1 MWMAGPL
8 LNKDFFLKNIIHI
21 QQNKELQFIKKCLLG
36 YFFAP
41 LCGAILLV
49 LFLVSSGAKSF
60 HISNLFN
67 NQLAYIVLL
76 LSLFLCALG
85 FIAGAIGFYRLSKIT
100 RHLSFFENFAFS
112 FLAVILCALLSY
124 LVPNASNALSLI
136 GNGVSIFYLHKLYR
150 ELSLYTQERFFL
162 SGFRLLLFSFM
173 LALLGILVQ
182 ALVIIFLTIAVIL
195 MCVALGFL
203 ARAFLNFSQVFL
215 KA

>member
-1 MWMAGPL
+1 M
-8 LNKDFFLKNIIHI
+8 KNIIHI
-21 QQNKELQFIKKCLLG
+21 HQNKELQFIKKCLLG

-60 HISNLFN
+60 QISNLFN

-150 ELSLYTQERFFL
+150 ELSLYTQEKFFL

-173 LALLGILVQ
+173 LALLGVLAQ

>member
-1 MWMAGPL
+1 M
-8 LNKDFFLKNIIHI
+8 KNIIHI
-21 QQNKELQFIKKCLLG
+21 HQNKELQFIKKCLLG

-49 LFLVSSGAKSF
+49 LFIVSSGAKSF
-60 HISNLFN
+60 QISNLFN

-76 LSLFLCALG
+76 LSLFLCAIG

-136 GNGVSIFYLHKLYR
+136 GNGVSLFYLHKLYR
-150 ELSLYTQERFFL
+150 ELSLYTQEKFFL

-203 ARAFLNFSQVFL
+203 GRAFLNFSQVFL

>member
-1 MWMAGPL
+1 MQ
-8 LNKDFFLKNIIHI
+8 NIIHI
-21 QQNKELQFIKKCLLG
+21 HQNKELQFIKKCLLG

-60 HISNLFN
+60 QISNLFN

-124 LVPNASNALSLI
+124 FVPNASNALSLI

-162 SGFRLLLFSFM
+162 NGFRLLLFSFM

-182 ALVIIFLTIAVIL
+182 ALVIIFLTTAVIL

-203 ARAFLNFSQVFL
+203 GRAFLNFSQVFL

>member
-1 MWMAGPL
+1 M
-8 LNKDFFLKNIIHI
+8 KNIIHI
-21 QQNKELQFIKKCLLG
+21 HQNKELQFVKKCLLG

-60 HISNLFN
+60 QISNLFN

-124 LVPNASNALSLI
+124 LIPNASNALSLI

-173 LALLGILVQ
+173 LALLGVLVQ

>member
-1 MWMAGPL
+1 M
-8 LNKDFFLKNIIHI
+8 KNIIHI
-21 QQNKELQFIKKCLLG
+21 HQNKELQFIKKCLLG

-173 LALLGILVQ
+173 IALLGVLVQ

-203 ARAFLNFSQVFL
+203 GHAFLNFSQVFL

>member
-1 MWMAGPL
+1 M
-8 LNKDFFLKNIIHI
+8 KNIIHI
-21 QQNKELQFIKKCLLG
+21 HQNKELQFIKKCLLG

-41 LCGAILLV
+41 LCGAVLLV
-49 LFLVSSGAKSF
+49 LFLISSGAKSF
-60 HISNLFN
+60 QISNLFN

-76 LSLFLCALG
+76 LSLFLCAIG

>member
-1 MWMAGPL
+1 M
-8 LNKDFFLKNIIHI
+8 KNIIHI
-21 QQNKELQFIKKCLLG
+21 HQNKELQFIKKCLLG

-60 HISNLFN
+60 QISNLFN

-76 LSLFLCALG
+76 LSLFLCAIG

-136 GNGVSIFYLHKLYR
+136 GNGVSVFYLHKLYR

-182 ALVIIFLTIAVIL
+182 ALVIIFLTTAVIL

-203 ARAFLNFSQVFL
+203 WRAFLNFSQVFL

>member
-1 MWMAGPL
+1 MQ
-8 LNKDFFLKNIIHI
+8 NIIHI
-21 QQNKELQFIKKCLLG
+21 HHSKELQFIKKCLLG

-49 LFLVSSGAKSF
+49 LCLALSGPKSLP
-60 HISNLFN
+60 ISNLFSD
-67 NQLAYIVLL
+67 QLAYIVL

-85 FIAGAIGFYRLSKIT
+85 FIVGAVGFYRLSKIT

-124 LVPNASNALSLI
+124 FIPNASNALSLI

-162 SGFRLLLFSFM
+162 SGFRLLLFSLI
-173 LALLGILVQ
+173 LALLGILTH
-182 ALVIIFLTIAVIL
+182 ALGTIFLTIAVIL

-203 ARAFLNFSQVFL
+203 GRAFLNFSQVSL
-215 KA
+215 KT

>member
-1 MWMAGPL
+1 M
-8 LNKDFFLKNIIHI
+8 KNIIHI
-21 QQNKELQFIKKCLLG
+21 HQNKELQFIKKCLLG

-60 HISNLFN
+60 QISNLFN

-124 LVPNASNALSLI
+124 LIPNASNALSLI

-173 LALLGILVQ
+173 LALLGVLVQ

>member
-1 MWMAGPL
+1 M
-8 LNKDFFLKNIIHI
+8 KNIIHI

>member
-1 MWMAGPL
+1 MQ
-8 LNKDFFLKNIIHI
+8 NIIHI
-21 QQNKELQFIKKCLLG
+21 HQNKELQFIKKCLLG

-60 HISNLFN
+60 QISNLFN

-124 LVPNASNALSLI
+124 FVPNASNALSLI

-173 LALLGILVQ
+173 LALLGVLVQ

>member
-1 MWMAGPL
+1 M
-8 LNKDFFLKNIIHI
+8 KNIIHI
-21 QQNKELQFIKKCLLG
+21 HQNKELQFIKKCLLC

-41 LCGAILLV
+41 LCGAVLLV

-60 HISNLFN
+60 QISNLFS
-67 NQLAYIVLL
+67 NQLAYIVL

-85 FIAGAIGFYRLSKIT
+85 FIVGAVGFYRLSKIT
-100 RHLSFFENFAFS
+100 CHLGFFENFAFS
-112 FLAVILCALLSY
+112 FLALILCALLGY
-124 LVPNASNALSLI
+124 LIPNANNALSLI
-136 GNGVSIFYLHKLYR
+136 GNGVSVFYLYKLYR

-173 LALLGILVQ
+173 IALLGILVQ
-182 ALVIIFLTIAVIL
+182 ALVIVFLTIAVIL
-195 MCVALGFL
+195 MCVALSFL

>member
-1 MWMAGPL
+1 M
-8 LNKDFFLKNIIHI
+8 KNIIHI
-21 QQNKELQFIKKCLLG
+21 HQNKELQFIKKCLLG

-60 HISNLFN
+60 QISNLFN

-136 GNGVSIFYLHKLYR
+136 GNGISIFYLHKLYR
-150 ELSLYTQERFFL
+150 ELSLYAQERFFL

-173 LALLGILVQ
+173 LALLGVLVQ

-203 ARAFLNFSQVFL
+203 GSAFLNFSQVFL

>member
-1 MWMAGPL
+1 M
-8 LNKDFFLKNIIHI
+8 KNIIHI
-21 QQNKELQFIKKCLLG
+21 HQNKELQFIKKCLLG

-41 LCGAILLV
+41 LCGAVLLV

-112 FLAVILCALLSY
+112 FLVLILCALLSY
-124 LVPNASNALSLI
+124 FVPNASNALSLI

-182 ALVIIFLTIAVIL
+182 ALVILFLTIAVIL

>member
-1 MWMAGPL
+1 M
-8 LNKDFFLKNIIHI
+8 KNIIHI
-21 QQNKELQFIKKCLLG
+21 HQNKELQFIKKCLLG

-41 LCGAILLV
+41 LCGAVLLV
-49 LFLVSSGAKSF
+49 LFIVSSGAKSF
-60 HISNLFN
+60 QISNLFN

-124 LVPNASNALSLI
+124 LIPNASNALSLI

-182 ALVIIFLTIAVIL
+182 ALVIIFLTTAVIL
-195 MCVALGFL
+195 MCVALSFL

>member
-1 MWMAGPL
+1 M
-8 LNKDFFLKNIIHI
+8 KNIIHI
-21 QQNKELQFIKKCLLG
+21 HQNKELQFIKKCLLG

-41 LCGAILLV
+41 LCGAVLLV

-112 FLAVILCALLSY
+112 FLVLILCALLSY
-124 LVPNASNALSLI
+124 FVPNASNALSLI

-203 ARAFLNFSQVFL
+203 ACAFLNFSQVFL

>member
-1 MWMAGPL
+1 M
-8 LNKDFFLKNIIHI
+8 KNIIHI
-21 QQNKELQFIKKCLLG
+21 HQNKELQFIKKCLLC

-49 LFLVSSGAKSF
+49 LFLVSSGTKSF
-60 HISNLFN
+60 QISNLFN

-112 FLAVILCALLSY
+112 FLALISCALLSY
-124 LVPNASNALSLI
+124 LIPNASNALSLI

-182 ALVIIFLTIAVIL
+182 ALVIVFLTIAVIL

>member
-1 MWMAGPL
+1 M
-8 LNKDFFLKNIIHI
+8 KNIIHI
-21 QQNKELQFIKKCLLG
+21 HQNKELQFIKKCLLG

-60 HISNLFN
+60 QISNLFS

-76 LSLFLCALG
+76 LSLFLCAIG

-136 GNGVSIFYLHKLYR
+136 GNGISIFYLHKLYR

>member
-1 MWMAGPL
+1 M
-8 LNKDFFLKNIIHI
+8 
-21 QQNKELQFIKKCLLG
+21 
-36 YFFAP
+36 
-41 LCGAILLV
+41 
-49 LFLVSSGAKSF
+49 SSGAKSF
-60 HISNLFN
+60 QISNLFN

-76 LSLFLCALG
+76 LSLFLCAIG

-182 ALVIIFLTIAVIL
+182 ALVIIFLTTAVIL
-195 MCVALGFL
+195 MCVALSFL
-203 ARAFLNFSQVFL
+203 GRAFLNFSQVFL

>member
-1 MWMAGPL
+1 M
-8 LNKDFFLKNIIHI
+8 KNIIHI
-21 QQNKELQFIKKCLLG
+21 HQNKELQFIKKCLLG

-49 LFLVSSGAKSF
+49 LFIVSSGAKSF
-60 HISNLFN
+60 QISNLFN

-76 LSLFLCALG
+76 LSLFLCAIG

-100 RHLSFFENFAFS
+100 CHLGFFENFAFS
-112 FLAVILCALLSY
+112 FLAVILCALLGY

-136 GNGVSIFYLHKLYR
+136 GNGISIFYLHKLYR

-173 LALLGILVQ
+173 LALLGVLAQ

-195 MCVALGFL
+195 MCVALSFL
-203 ARAFLNFSQVFL
+203 GRAFLNFSQVFL

>member
-1 MWMAGPL
+1 M
-8 LNKDFFLKNIIHI
+8 KNIIHI
-21 QQNKELQFIKKCLLG
+21 HQNKELQFVKKCLLG

-60 HISNLFN
+60 QISNLFN

-173 LALLGILVQ
+173 LALLGVLVQ

>member
-1 MWMAGPL
+1 MQ
-8 LNKDFFLKNIIHI
+8 NIIHI
-21 QQNKELQFIKKCLLG
+21 HQNKELQFIKKCLLG

-41 LCGAILLV
+41 LCGAVLLV
-49 LFLVSSGAKSF
+49 LFLISSGAKSF
-60 HISNLFN
+60 QISNLFN

-76 LSLFLCALG
+76 LSLFLCAIG

-124 LVPNASNALSLI
+124 FIPNASNALSLI

-182 ALVIIFLTIAVIL
+182 ALVIIFLTTAVIL

-203 ARAFLNFSQVFL
+203 GRAFLNFSQVFL

>member
-1 MWMAGPL
+1 M
-8 LNKDFFLKNIIHI
+8 
-21 QQNKELQFIKKCLLG
+21 
-36 YFFAP
+36 
-41 LCGAILLV
+41 
-49 LFLVSSGAKSF
+49 
-60 HISNLFN
+60 
-67 NQLAYIVLL
+67 
-76 LSLFLCALG
+76 
-85 FIAGAIGFYRLSKIT
+85 LSKIT

-112 FLAVILCALLSY
+112 FLAVILCTLLGY
-124 LVPNASNALSLI
+124 LIPNASNALSLI

-173 LALLGILVQ
+173 LALLGVLAQ

-203 ARAFLNFSQVFL
+203 GHAFLNFSQVFL

>member
-1 MWMAGPL
+1 M
-8 LNKDFFLKNIIHI
+8 KNIIHI
-21 QQNKELQFIKKCLLG
+21 HQNKELQFIKKCLLG

-60 HISNLFN
+60 QISNLFN

-124 LVPNASNALSLI
+124 LIPNASNALSLI

-182 ALVIIFLTIAVIL
+182 ALVIVFLTIAVIL

-203 ARAFLNFSQVFL
+203 GRAFLNFSQVFL

>member
-1 MWMAGPL
+1 MQ
-8 LNKDFFLKNIIHI
+8 NIIHI
-21 QQNKELQFIKKCLLG
+21 RQNKELQFIKKCLLC

-41 LCGAILLV
+41 LCGAVLLV
-49 LFLVSSGAKSF
+49 LFLVSSGAKPLQVF
-60 HISNLFN
+60 NLFN
-67 NQLAYIVLL
+67 SQSAYIVL

-85 FIAGAIGFYRLSKIT
+85 FIVGAVGFYRLSKIT
-100 RHLSFFENFAFS
+100 CHLGFFENFAFS
-112 FLAVILCALLSY
+112 FLAVILCALLGY
-124 LVPNASNALSLI
+124 LIPNASNALSLI

-195 MCVALGFL
+195 MCVALRFL
-203 ARAFLNFSQVFL
+203 GRAFLNFSQVFL

>member
-1 MWMAGPL
+1 M
-8 LNKDFFLKNIIHI
+8 KNIIHI
-21 QQNKELQFIKKCLLG
+21 HQNKELQFIKKCLLG

-41 LCGAILLV
+41 LCGAILLA

-60 HISNLFN
+60 QISNLFN

-182 ALVIIFLTIAVIL
+182 ALVIIFLTIAVVL

-203 ARAFLNFSQVFL
+203 GRAFLNFSQVFL

>member
-1 MWMAGPL
+1 MQ
-8 LNKDFFLKNIIHI
+8 NIIHI
-21 QQNKELQFIKKCLLG
+21 HQNKELQFIKKCLLG

-60 HISNLFN
+60 QISNLFN

-124 LVPNASNALSLI
+124 FVPNASNALSLI

-150 ELSLYTQERFFL
+150 ELSLYTQEKFFL

-173 LALLGILVQ
+173 LALLGILAQ

>member
-1 MWMAGPL
+1 MAGLL

-21 QQNKELQFIKKCLLG
+21 HQNKELQFIKKCLLG

-41 LCGAILLV
+41 LCGAVLLV

-182 ALVIIFLTIAVIL
+182 ALVIIFLTIAVVL
-195 MCVALGFL
+195 MCVALSFL
-203 ARAFLNFSQVFL
+203 GRAFLNFSQVFL

>member
-1 MWMAGPL
+1 MQ
-8 LNKDFFLKNIIHI
+8 NIIHI
-21 QQNKELQFIKKCLLG
+21 HQNKELQFIKKCLLG

-60 HISNLFN
+60 QISNLFN

-76 LSLFLCALG
+76 LSLFLCAIG

>member
-1 MWMAGPL
+1 M
-8 LNKDFFLKNIIHI
+8 KNVIHI
-21 QQNKELQFIKKCLLG
+21 HQNKELQFIKKCLLC

-49 LFLVSSGAKSF
+49 FSIALSGAKPLQV
-60 HISNLFN
+60 SNLFN
-67 NQLAYIVLL
+67 SQSAYIVL

-85 FIAGAIGFYRLSKIT
+85 FIVGAVGFYKLSKIT

-124 LVPNASNALSLI
+124 FVPNASNALSLI

-182 ALVIIFLTIAVIL
+182 ALVIIFLTIAFLTIAVVL
-195 MCVALGFL
+195 MCVALSFL
-203 ARAFLNFSQVFL
+203 GRAFLNFSQVFL